1 MDWFNFKKTMKPYKM
16 AIISVF
22 ISVFS
27 INIISLVSMAGKAE
41 ISKELDGVGMN
52 GMTVTAYNSLNEN
65 VTDIDLYNI
74 LYRNENITRLT
85 PVLYDSTTVILNTGK
100 EINAMCWG
108 ISPMAKDIVNLLQI
122 HGRMLSQSDV
132 DNMNFVCLVDEN
144 IAKAAYGR
152 SNIVGK
158 DIYISIGQGI
168 YKFNIAGVVNKT
180 SNILNGMSGQVIPDF
195 IYIPFTIMSNIG
207 YRENLDQ
214 IIVNVTDE
222 IVNEE
227 QLELQIK
234 QDPHFNTAT
243 RLNISNLSQQ
253 RESITN
259 IVDLAFA
266 ALFAVSCVAI
276 IVCSISVATSV
287 NTAVIQSRHDIGIKL
302 SLGAK
307 KSEIMFEFLLYSLIA
322 SIIGIISG
330 TTVGYITLKTINIIF
345 DKIYRFDYTLLLSGI
360 SATILLTIIFSLY
373 PSWQAA
379 SLLPV
384 KALSRE

>member
-1 MDWFNFKKTMKPYKM
+1 MRPTELYLRLMP
-16 AIISVF
+16 
-22 ISVFS
+22 FS
-27 INIISLVSMAGKAE
+27 E
-41 ISKELDGVGMN
+41 
-52 GMTVTAYNSLNEN
+52 
-65 VTDIDLYNI
+65 
-74 LYRNENITRLT
+74 
-85 PVLYDSTTVILNTGK
+85 
-100 EINAMCWG
+100 
-108 ISPMAKDIVNLLQI
+108 
-122 HGRMLSQSDV
+122 
-132 DNMNFVCLVDEN
+132 
-144 IAKAAYGR
+144 
-152 SNIVGK
+152 IVGK

-243 RLNISNLSQQ
+243 RLSISNLSQQ

>member
-1 MDWFNFKKTMKPYKM
+1 MT
-16 AIISVF
+16 IS
-22 ISVFS
+22 
-27 INIISLVSMAGKAE
+27 
-41 ISKELDGVGMN
+41 
-52 GMTVTAYNSLNEN
+52 
-65 VTDIDLYNI
+65 
-74 LYRNENITRLT
+74 
-85 PVLYDSTTVILNTGK
+85 
-100 EINAMCWG
+100 
-108 ISPMAKDIVNLLQI
+108 
-122 HGRMLSQSDV
+122 SQ
-132 DNMNFVCLVDEN
+132 
-144 IAKAAYGR
+144 R
-152 SNIVGK
+152 S
-158 DIYISIGQGI
+158 
-168 YKFNIAGVVNKT
+168 
-180 SNILNGMSGQVIPDF
+180 
-195 IYIPFTIMSNIG
+195 
-207 YRENLDQ
+207 
-214 IIVNVTDE
+214 
-222 IVNEE
+222 
-227 QLELQIK
+227 
-234 QDPHFNTAT
+234 PHFNTAT
-243 RLNISNLSQQ
+243 RLSISNLSQQ

-330 TTVGYITLKTINIIF
+330 TTVGYLTLKTINIIF

>member
-1 MDWFNFKKTMKPYKM
+1 M
-16 AIISVF
+16 
-22 ISVFS
+22 VFS

-243 RLNISNLSQQ
+243 RLSISNLSQQ

-307 KSEIMFEFLLYSLIA
+307 KSEIMFEFLLYSLLA

-330 TTVGYITLKTINIIF
+330 TTVGYLTLKTINIIF